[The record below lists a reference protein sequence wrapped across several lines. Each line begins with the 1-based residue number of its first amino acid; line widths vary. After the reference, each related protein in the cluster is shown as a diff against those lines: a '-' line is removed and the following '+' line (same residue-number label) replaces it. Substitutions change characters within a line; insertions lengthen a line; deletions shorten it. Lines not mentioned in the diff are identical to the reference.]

1 MSASIKLEKII
12 DSAWFQNFIIGVIIF
27 NGIVLGL
34 ATYPLSTDTIAFLD
48 KLDQVC
54 LAIFVAE
61 IAAKLYV
68 QKNLFFRDN
77 WNNFDFII
85 VAVALLPATGELSI
99 LRAFRIFRVLRLVT
113 RIPSIKRVV
122 RGMLHAIPGVSS
134 VAGLL
139 LIVFYIASVISTS
152 VFGHAFPEWFGSIEA
167 SMFTLFQ
174 VMTLES
180 WSMGIVRPV
189 MAEFPYAWLFF
200 IPFIFVTTFTVLN
213 MFIGIV
219 VDAIASV
226 KDEEQHT
233 VEHDKEN
240 HANII
245 QLRAELDA
253 LNKKLDK
260 LLDR

>member
-1 MSASIKLEKII
+1 MSLRANIARVI
-12 DSAWFQNFIIGVIIF
+12 DTNWFQNFIVAVIVFNGVIL
-27 NGIVLGL
+27 GIG
-34 ATYPLSTDTIAFLD
+34 TYPISADLHSTLNLIDEI
-48 KLDQVC
+48 C
-54 LAIFVAE
+54 LGIFIVE
-61 IAAKLYV
+61 IALKVYV
-68 QKNLFFRDN
+68 HRLGFFRDN

-85 VAVALLPATGELSI
+85 VAVALIPASGELSI

-113 RIPSIKRVV
+113 RIKSIKRVV
-122 RGMLHAIPGVSS
+122 SGMLHAIPGVSS
-134 VAGLL
+134 VAALL
-139 LIVFYIASVISTS
+139 LIVFYIAAVISTS
-152 VFGHAFPEWFGSIEA
+152 VFGASFPNWFGSIEA

-174 VMTLES
+174 IMTLES
-180 WSMGIVRPV
+180 WSMGVVRPV
-189 MAEFPYAWLFF
+189 MEVYPYAWAFF
-200 IPFIFVTTFTVLN
+200 IPFIVMTTFTVLN

-233 VEHDKEN
+233 IEHDKEN